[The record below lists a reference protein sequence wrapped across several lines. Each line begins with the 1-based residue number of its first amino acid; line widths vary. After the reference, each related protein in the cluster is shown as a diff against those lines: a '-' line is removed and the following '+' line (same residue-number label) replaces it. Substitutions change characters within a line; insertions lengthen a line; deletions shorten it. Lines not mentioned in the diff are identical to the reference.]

1 MPLLVRLTSP
11 GFVSQP
17 DKFAEAVAMSRIMF
31 PYIAFIAVFAL
42 HQGTLNANNAWGAPA
57 FAPAAAN
64 VCMIAFLAF
73 AAFFPKVSPGIASM
87 ASWGFLASG
96 ATQLVIVMVDAR
108 RRGLLER
115 LTWPR
120 WTPEIRDFLWMLGP
134 AIGISASY
142 QIGALADQIVGSLL
156 PTGGLSAISYA
167 DRLYQLPGG
176 VIVIAT
182 GSVLLREMSAL
193 VALGDDRGAIAAQ
206 NRAASLTLA
215 LGAPFIVAF
224 LLIPDLI
231 VAVAFEHGAFKANAT
246 HEAAGVLAAYAIGM
260 PALLVDR
267 IVTASFL
274 SRGDTATPLKVTLV
288 GVAVNVALKIALFRP
303 LGAPGLALA
312 TAAGLWIKVGGV
324 FALAR
329 RRGWTAPDPRLLA
342 TAAAT
347 LFAAGA
353 LALALTLADG
363 PLIALMA
370 HLPRFARE
378 ARFAALIVIG
388 AAAYFPALIL
398 ALWLTARR
406 AGGCSS
412 AGRGVCFGLPDEPA
426 SLPHLTIPRCC
437 SDESRSNSLDGRRR
451 QHLLF
456 SPTGGLRM
464 SVQARDLA
472 VEFAYR
478 FGRVPTVSR
487 APGRVNLIGEHT
499 DYNDGFV
506 MPAALEFATLT
517 AASQRPDRRLQV
529 YSMIMDETREFD
541 LDSPPQAPS
550 GDWSDYVLGVALM
563 LEMSGRNLSGAD
575 LIIWSDVPIGAGLS
589 SSAALEVSVA
599 HALLDRERPAVRS
612 DRNRQDL
619 PARRKRLRRHAL
631 RRDGSIYLMLRRRR
645 ACAPD
650 RLPQP
655 RVAQCRY
662 RAKFKASHRQ

>member
-1 MPLLVRLTSP
+1 MYRNIFLVGGWTVASRLTGFLRDMALAALMGGGALNDAYVAAIKLPNQFRQIFGEGSFNAAYLPTYTRVLKAGGREEADKFASHIFTLLILSQIALLGLVYLDMPLLVRLTSP

-96 ATQLVIVMVDAR
+96 VTQLIIVMVDAR

-120 WTPEIRDFLWMLGP
+120 WTPEIRRFLWMLGP

-193 VALGDDRGAIAAQ
+193 VALGDDRGAMAAQ

-246 HEAAGVLAAYAIGM
+246 HQAAGVLAAYAIGM

-267 IVTASFL
+267 IATASFL

-288 GVAVNVALKIALFRP
+288 GVVINVALKIVLFRP

-312 TAAGLWIKVGGV
+312 TAAGLWIKVAGV

-342 TAAAT
+342 TGAAT

-353 LALALTLADG
+353 LALALTLCDG

-378 ARFAALIVIG
+378 ARFVALTAIG
-388 AAAYFPALIL
+388 AAVYFPALGFG
-398 ALWLTARR
+398 LWLTRAMPTTLVRRARR
-406 AGGCSS
+406 
-412 AGRGVCFGLPDEPA
+412 
-426 SLPHLTIPRCC
+426 
-437 SDESRSNSLDGRRR
+437 
-451 QHLLF
+451 
-456 SPTGGLRM
+456 
-464 SVQARDLA
+464 
-472 VEFAYR
+472 
-478 FGRVPTVSR
+478 
-487 APGRVNLIGEHT
+487 
-499 DYNDGFV
+499 
-506 MPAALEFATLT
+506 
-517 AASQRPDRRLQV
+517 
-529 YSMIMDETREFD
+529 
-541 LDSPPQAPS
+541 
-550 GDWSDYVLGVALM
+550 
-563 LEMSGRNLSGAD
+563 
-575 LIIWSDVPIGAGLS
+575 
-589 SSAALEVSVA
+589 
-599 HALLDRERPAVRS
+599 
-612 DRNRQDL
+612 
-619 PARRKRLRRHAL
+619 
-631 RRDGSIYLMLRRRR
+631 MLRL
-645 ACAPD
+645 AP
-650 RLPQP
+650 
-655 RVAQCRY
+655 
-662 RAKFKASHRQ
+662 

>member
-1 MPLLVRLTSP
+1 MYRNIFLVGGWTVASRLTGFLRDMALAALMGGGALNDAYVAAIKLPNQFRQIFGEGSFNAAYLPTYTRVLKAGGREEAGKFASQIFTMLILSQIALLGLVYLDMPLLVRLTSP

-17 DKFAEAVAMSRIMF
+17 DKFAAAVAMSRIMF

-96 ATQLVIVMVDAR
+96 VTQLAIVVAAAR

-120 WTPEIRDFLWMLGP
+120 WTPEIRRFLWMLGP

-193 VALGDDRGAIAAQ
+193 VALGDDRGALAAQ

-246 HEAAGVLAAYAIGM
+246 QQAAGVLAAYAIGM

-267 IVTASFL
+267 IATASFL

-288 GVAVNVALKIALFRP
+288 GVAVNVALKIAAVSAPRRAR
-303 LGAPGLALA
+303 LGARDRGRALDQGRRRLCARPPARLDIPRSPAPRDRRRDAVCGWRACACVDAARRTAQRAHGASPALRSRGSPGEPDNDRGGGLLCRAGPRALA
-312 TAAGLWIKVGGV
+312 HSRHAEDRPQPDAAH
-324 FALAR
+324 ASAC
-329 RRGWTAPDPRLLA
+329 P
-342 TAAAT
+342 
-347 LFAAGA
+347 
-353 LALALTLADG
+353 
-363 PLIALMA
+363 
-370 HLPRFARE
+370 
-378 ARFAALIVIG
+378 
-388 AAAYFPALIL
+388 LIL
-398 ALWLTARR
+398 A
-406 AGGCSS
+406 GS
-412 AGRGVCFGLPDEPA
+412 ATPLHHSVM
-426 SLPHLTIPRCC
+426 
-437 SDESRSNSLDGRRR
+437 
-451 QHLLF
+451 LL
-456 SPTGGLRM
+456 G
-464 SVQARDLA
+464 
-472 VEFAYR
+472 
-478 FGRVPTVSR
+478 
-487 APGRVNLIGEHT
+487 
-499 DYNDGFV
+499 
-506 MPAALEFATLT
+506 
-517 AASQRPDRRLQV
+517 
-529 YSMIMDETREFD
+529 
-541 LDSPPQAPS
+541 
-550 GDWSDYVLGVALM
+550 
-563 LEMSGRNLSGAD
+563 
-575 LIIWSDVPIGAGLS
+575 
-589 SSAALEVSVA
+589 
-599 HALLDRERPAVRS
+599 
-612 DRNRQDL
+612 
-619 PARRKRLRRHAL
+619 
-631 RRDGSIYLMLRRRR
+631 
-645 ACAPD
+645 
-650 RLPQP
+650 
-655 RVAQCRY
+655 
-662 RAKFKASHRQ
+662 